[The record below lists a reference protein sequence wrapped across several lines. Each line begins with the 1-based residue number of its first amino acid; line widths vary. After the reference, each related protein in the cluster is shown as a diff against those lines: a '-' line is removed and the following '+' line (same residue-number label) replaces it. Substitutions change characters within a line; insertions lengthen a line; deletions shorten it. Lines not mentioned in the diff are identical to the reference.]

1 MPQSHKLFY
10 LLGCL
15 PDGIKKE
22 HLMSLWPHES
32 DVEEGIQS
40 FENLNF
46 LSDDSNDKIALTN
59 YLVEYVSETLDENS
73 KKEMFTKI
81 CVFYTEFLKT
91 LY

>member
-1 MPQSHKLFY
+1 
-10 LLGCL
+10 
-15 PDGIKKE
+15 
-22 HLMSLWPHES
+22 MSLWPLES
-32 DVEEGIQS
+32 DVEEGVQS

-46 LSDDSNDKIALTN
+46 LSDDSNEKIALTN